1 MEFVI
6 GKSVFWFD
14 SNVSLEKFFGGKWL
28 KISQKQKN
36 NHILLLSSVK
46 QYKQE
51 VRYSVTAL
59 FGIYN

>member
-1 MEFVI
+1 MF
-6 GKSVFWFD
+6 FD
-14 SNVSLEKFFGGKWL
+14 SIQMYLWKNFLGVNDSKLAKNK
-28 KISQKQKN
+28 KN